1 MAHSSNQVERQHSRG
16 RRGSGTR
23 LRSVLLA
30 IALSA
35 ALPADAQQ
43 ADEPDHV
50 VHNQPIDADG
60 AIKWDALANM
70 QIRVETPAPLQ
81 TIFHREFTPEIKA
94 LGGTIVRLK
103 GFMYPLT
110 AGETHTAFL
119 LSALP
124 PSCPFCLPGS
134 ATTLIDIIASQPVR
148 YVLDPVM
155 LEGRLV
161 LLKDDITGLYY
172 RLTEAR
178 QVG

>member
-1 MAHSSNQVERQHSRG
+1 MPVL
-16 RRGSGTR
+16 T
-23 LRSVLLA
+23 LLLA
-30 IALSA
+30 LVMAS
-35 ALPADAQQ
+35 ALPAAAQQ
-43 ADEPDHV
+43 SGTPDHV
-50 VHNQPIDADG
+50 VHNKPIDADG
-60 AIKWDALANM
+60 AIRWDALANLE
-70 QIRVETPAPLQ
+70 IRVETPAPLQ

-110 AGETHTAFL
+110 AGETHTGFL

-134 ATTLIDIIASQPVR
+134 ATTLVDIIASEPVR
-148 YVLDPVM
+148 YVLEPVM

-161 LLKDDITGLYY
+161 LLEDDITGLYY